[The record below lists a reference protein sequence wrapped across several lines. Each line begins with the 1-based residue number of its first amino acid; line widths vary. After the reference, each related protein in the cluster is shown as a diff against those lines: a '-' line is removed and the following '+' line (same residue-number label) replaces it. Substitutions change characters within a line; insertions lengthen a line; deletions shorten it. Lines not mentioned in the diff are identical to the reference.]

1 MAPRL
6 RAISV
11 AFHGDS
17 RTGGNPLL
25 DHVPQHTVGCELGA
39 RQRLVGLVGRVAPL
53 RIRPARDRLKIIGRA
68 VWRYSWLAHEAKR
81 QRADELSRSAVV
93 ADEVIERLGDNE
105 GRRPVLG
112 PTSLEGSKLRGNID
126 QGSRVPGC

>member
-1 MAPRL
+1 MVR
-6 RAISV
+6 
-11 AFHGDS
+11 
-17 RTGGNPLL
+17 
-25 DHVPQHTVGCELGA
+25 
-39 RQRLVGLVGRVAPL
+39 LVGRVAPL
-53 RIRPARDRLKIIGRA
+53 CIRPARDRVVVIGRA
-68 VWRYSWLAHEAKR
+68 VRRHSWLAHEAKR
-81 QRADELSRSAVV
+81 QRADELFRGVDV